1 MSRVRH
7 RSPWT
12 FDETVTTQE
21 YQNQLSGVAEYLSRR
36 GIDADCRG
44 DGAARFVYAHKAGR
58 AVELSWDGV
67 GVFVEM
73 FEEPSEVSIRD
84 EQQDS
89 FEIGAE
95 RALAWLMRT
104 E

>member
-1 MSRVRH
+1 M
-7 RSPWT
+7 
-12 FDETVTTQE
+12 
-21 YQNQLSGVAEYLSRR
+21 SGVAEFLTQR

-44 DGAARFVYAHKAGR
+44 DGAARFIYAHKASR

-89 FEIGAE
+89 FQIGAE
-95 RALAWLMRT
+95 RGLAWLMRT